1 MRKWRCPPTTHV
13 SLLIKKDNK
22 EIEQIISTLSFMPV
36 QTGAIQRTRDARDIE
51 DGTEH
56 KLFKFFD
63 VVVNH
68 GFKSIV
74 S

>member
-1 MRKWRCPPTTHV
+1 METPPTTHV

-22 EIEQIISTLSFMPV
+22 EIKQIISTPSSMPA
-36 QTGAIQRTRDARDIE
+36 QMGAMQRTRDARDIE

-56 KLFKFFD
+56 KLFKFFN
-63 VVVNH
+63 VVVSR
-68 GFKSIV
+68 GFKSII